1 MFRKTLALLATLVGL
16 LAGLPM
22 VYAQTA
28 PGLDLE
34 RIQRATVFIM
44 QTQNIG
50 GRPVIT
56 CLGSGTIVNRTGLI
70 ATNAHFTAPNADCP
84 GDNLVIALNT
94 RPGETPIP
102 TYYAEI
108 AEADIGL
115 DLALLRITQE
125 MSGRVIEPDSL
136 SLPFVALGDSSQVN
150 LDDTII
156 VMGYPDVDSSP
167 VTSYR
172 GTIRGYIAEPSGG
185 ERSWIKTDA
194 TIPGTM
200 TGGGVYN
207 QDGQLIG
214 IPTTVPVTPL
224 SDETNCLPLE
234 DTNNDGQIN
243 SSDRCV
249 PIGGFINALRP
260 VNFIRPLLRSAS
272 LGISVEKLT
281 GSNIQFAPTD
291 EPSISNVIISSS
303 VNEGMPA
310 SVVGRLPTG
319 ATSLYLFFDYA
330 NMTPETI
337 YELRITVDNLPNT
350 LFNLPPV
357 RWSGGT
363 NGMWYIGSSGQVWP
377 DGIYEFTLFIDGL
390 ASASASIV
398 VGGPPPDDQPL
409 FRNISFGIEAGDN
422 LFGIGGVLPSGSI
435 ANARFVHRNVPDGTE
450 WTRVWYYNGSEIPGS
465 REIEPWANDG
475 RDWKVIRIES
485 GSGEVLP
492 PGRYRLDLYIENRLS
507 ARSEFIIAGAS
518 EGALPRPFTNPRFTA
533 APTPQEA
540 AAAPALNSFSSNVPE
555 VYALFDWERVSPGT
569 LWRLRLIV
577 DDSVFYDQLVPWGG
591 MENGENYLVRL
602 AGDTTLPDGNY
613 RMEILLNN
621 ARLVEIEMNV
631 GIGQLPLDQF
641 STTSGVQLNGRII
654 DAETG
659 DGIPGVSFMLISE
672 DFSVITFTWRR
683 DQIYAMA
690 TTDRDGYFQLDRL
703 LEFGALYSVMIRA
716 NGYLPLAADAVS
728 VTEESENPLFIQIPL
743 LRD

>member
-1 MFRKTLALLATLVGL
+1 MFRIIVALLMILGGL
-16 LAGLPM
+16 LAGLP
-22 VYAQTA
+22 VAQAQTGS
-28 PGLDLE
+28 GLDLE
-34 RIQRATVFIM
+34 RIQRATVYVM
-44 QTQNIG
+44 QTQTIG
-50 GRPVIT
+50 GRPIIT
-56 CLGSGTIVNRTGLI
+56 CLGSGTIVHRTGLI
-70 ATNAHFTAPNADCP
+70 ATNAHFTVPNSDCP

-108 AEADIGL
+108 AESDVGL

-125 MSGRVIEPDSL
+125 MSGRVIEPNSL
-136 SLPFVALGDSSQVN
+136 SLPFVALGDSNQVS

-156 VMGYPDVDSSP
+156 VMGYPDVNDSS

-172 GTIRGYIAEPSGG
+172 GTVRGFIAEPSGG

-194 TIPGTM
+194 SIPGTM

-207 QDGQLIG
+207 QNGQLIG

-224 SDETNCLPLE
+224 SDDTNCLPLE
-234 DTNNDGQIN
+234 DTNNDGAIN
-243 SSDRCV
+243 RSDRCV

-260 VNFIRPLLRSAS
+260 SNFVRPLLRSAS
-272 LGISVEKLT
+272 LGISVEKMT
-281 GSNIQFAPTD
+281 VSSFQFAPVD
-291 EPSISNVIISSS
+291 EPSISNLIISSS

-310 SVVGRLPTG
+310 SVAGRLPTG

-337 YELRITVDNLPNT
+337 YELRVTTDNLPNT

-363 NGMWYIGSSGQVWP
+363 NGLWYIGSSGQVWP
-377 DGIYEFTLFIDGL
+377 DGVYEFTLFINGL
-390 ASASASIV
+390 ASASTSIV

-409 FRNISFGIEAGDN
+409 FRNINFGIEAGEN

-450 WTRVWYYNGSEIPGS
+450 WTRVWYYNGNEIPGS

-485 GSGEVLP
+485 GSGEALP
-492 PGRYRLDLYIENRLS
+492 PGRYRLDLYLQNRLA

-518 EGALPRPFTNPRFTA
+518 EGALPRPFTNSRFTV

-540 AAAPALNSFSSNVPE
+540 AATPALNSFSSNVRE

-569 LWRLRLIV
+569 LWRMRWLV
-577 DDSVFYDQLVPWGG
+577 DGTVFYDQLVPWDSP
-591 MENGENYLVRL
+591 ENGENYLVRL
-602 AGDTTLPDGNY
+602 AGDAALPDGNY

-621 ARLVEIEMNV
+621 ARLVEIDMNV

-641 STTSGVQLNGRII
+641 STTSGVQLNGRVI

-659 DGIPGVSFMLISE
+659 RGIPGISFILISE
-672 DFSVITFTWRR
+672 NFSVFSFTWRR
-683 DQIYAMA
+683 NQIYAMA

-703 LEFGALYSVMIRA
+703 LEFGAPYSVMVRA
-716 NGYLPLAADAVS
+716 NGYLPVAADFVR
-728 VTEESENPLFIQIPL
+728 VTEETTNPLFIQIPL